1 MFLFSLQG
9 GLILDMTYGYEVKG
23 RDDRKL
29 DIAIRMNKFATEI
42 FLPGALLVNELPFRM
57 WSSHFLAAYQTYHHY
72 SSTPYPRLVALY

>member
-29 DIAIRMNKFATEI
+29 DVAIRMNKFATEI

-57 WSSHFLAAYQTYHHY
+57 
-72 SSTPYPRLVALY
+72 